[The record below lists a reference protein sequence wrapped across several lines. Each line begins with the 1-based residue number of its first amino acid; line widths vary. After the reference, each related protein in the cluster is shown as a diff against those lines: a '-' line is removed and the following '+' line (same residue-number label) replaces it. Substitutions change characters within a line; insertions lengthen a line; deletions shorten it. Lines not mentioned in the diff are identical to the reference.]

1 MPGSFTEARHECR
14 CDHLNSV
21 TTLKENMS
29 WRDWLAV
36 FGGALGALM
45 VILDIQVTN
54 ASLREI
60 SGALSLSVTES
71 GWISSSYLIAEIII
85 IPLSAFLSQAI
96 GLRRYILWNSALFI
110 VASILCGLYN
120 SLPTM
125 IICRT
130 LQGITGG
137 TLIPLSFQIVLT
149 LMPERQ
155 KNLGLTIF
163 GLIVTLAPTLGP
175 SFGGWLTDH

>member
-1 MPGSFTEARHECR
+1 
-14 CDHLNSV
+14 
-21 TTLKENMS
+21 MS

-36 FGGALGALM
+36 LGGALGAFM
-45 VILDIQVTN
+45 AILDIQVTN

-96 GLRRYILWNSALFI
+96 GLRRYIIWNSALFI
-110 VASILCGLYN
+110 AASILCGLSN

-125 IICRT
+125 IICRA
-130 LQGITGG
+130 LQEIGRAH
-137 TLIPLSFQIVLT
+137 V
-149 LMPERQ
+149 
-155 KNLGLTIF
+155 
-163 GLIVTLAPTLGP
+163 
-175 SFGGWLTDH
+175 